1 MFGYIKPYQPELRVC
16 ELETYKSVYCG
27 LCRSMG
33 RHTGAVSRLT
43 LSYDFAF
50 LAIVRMVL
58 CDIKPN
64 HKVRR
69 CLVHP
74 LKKKPMCEDNEAL
87 AYSAAAAAI
96 LTECKIDDDIADEKG
111 MKRALARFGHVFAAK
126 MRKMAEGKA
135 PASEIEDCLS
145 RLSQLEKAGCQSLDE
160 AADTFGDLL
169 GAVMAYGVEGH
180 ASRIA
185 MEIGRSV
192 GRYIYVLD
200 AVDDLE
206 DDLKQNKYNP
216 LRDAGISPDSLSIA
230 VRLDLTR
237 LEAAVNLLDFTGKPD
252 LEGIIK
258 NIIYVGMPRE
268 ADRVFKGACNCKNE
282 RSK

>member
-58 CDIKPN
+58 CDIRPD
-64 HKVRR
+64 HKARR

-74 LKKKPMCEDNEAL
+74 LKKKMMCEDNDAL
-87 AYSAAAAAI
+87 AYSAAAAAV
-96 LTECKIDDDIADEKG
+96 LTECKLGDDIADEKG
-111 MKRALARFGHVFAAK
+111 IKRALAQFGHIFAAG
-126 MRKMAEGKA
+126 MRKRADGKA
-135 PASEIEDCLS
+135 PAEDIEKSLL
-145 RLSQLEKAGCQSLDE
+145 RLSQLEAEGCQSLDE
-160 AADTFGDLL
+160 AAETFGELL
-169 GAVMAYGVEGH
+169 GAVMAFGLDDIR
-180 ASRIA
+180 SRIA
-185 MEIGRSV
+185 YEIGRSV

-200 AVDDLE
+200 AVDDYE
-206 DDLKQNKYNP
+206 DDLKHGKYNP
-216 LRDAGISPDSLSIA
+216 LRGTGVAPESLSVA
-230 VRLDLTR
+230 VRLELGR
-237 LEAAVNLLDFTGKPD
+237 LEAAVNLLDFAGKPD

-258 NIIYVGMPRE
+258 NIIYLGMPKV
-268 ADRVFKGACNCKNE
+268 ADKVFSGKKENNE